1 MKTLQTTLAWLCAVT
16 LVASGAAALI
26 LFNVEGRAFS
36 AGTYKQ
42 AFERQNLYGRMPAIL
57 ADALYRAIL
66 QNGNA
71 EPFLRNL
78 GISEWEAA
86 IASILPPED
95 LMAMSDL
102 TLDSVFGY
110 LNNQSDSA
118 TISLRILKARLA
130 GPQGMELVHRILNAQ
145 PDCKLEQLLQ
155 MGMGFV
161 SGDISLCRPPDEM
174 LGLVTPLLESQL
186 RFLTGVIP
194 EEFDLISAES
204 GNPEG
209 DPRLRLNR
217 ARTIMKFSP
226 LLSIV
231 LLISLTALAVRT
243 FTDWLKW
250 WGYPFL
256 AIGAISALAA
266 MIGSPILGLVI
277 RTMMQSQVSFLP
289 PVLISALGETVS
301 AVSTQILSPVVLEG
315 AFLAGA
321 GLVMVVAAMLMRRH

>member
-1 MKTLQTTLAWLCAVT
+1 MRTFRTTLAWLCAAA
-16 LVASGAAALI
+16 LVATGAAALI

-57 ADALYRAIL
+57 ADALHTAIL

-71 EPFLRNL
+71 EPFLRNM
-78 GISEWEAA
+78 GSSEWEAA
-86 IASILPPED
+86 IASILPPQE
-95 LMAMSDL
+95 LKAMSDL

-118 TISLRILKARLA
+118 VVPLQIVKARLA

-145 PDCKLEQLLQ
+145 PECTLEQLLQ
-155 MGMGFV
+155 MGLGFV
-161 SGDISLCRPPDEM
+161 VGDVSLCKPPDDM
-174 LGLVTPLLESQL
+174 LGLVEPLLEAEL

-194 EEFDLISAES
+194 DEVVLVSAEP
-204 GNPEG
+204 GDPQG
-209 DPRLRLNR
+209 DPRIRLNR

-226 LLSIV
+226 LLPAV
-231 LLISLTALAVRT
+231 LLISLTALAVRSL
-243 FTDWLKW
+243 TDWLKW
-250 WGYPFL
+250 WGFPLL

-266 MIGSPILGLVI
+266 MIGSPVLGLVI
-277 RTMMQSQVSFLP
+277 RTVMQSQVSFLP
-289 PVLISALGETVS
+289 PVLISALGETIS

-315 AFLAGA
+315 ALLAGV
-321 GLVMVVAAMLMRRH
+321 GFVMVVTSMLLHRK

>member
-1 MKTLQTTLAWLCAVT
+1 MKTFQTALAWLCAVT

-26 LFNVEGRAFS
+26 LFNVGERAFS

-57 ADALYRAIL
+57 ADALYTAIL

-71 EPFLRNL
+71 EPFLRNM
-78 GISEWEAA
+78 GGAEWEAA
-86 IASILPPED
+86 IASILPPQD
-95 LMAMSDL
+95 LKAMSDL

-118 TISLRILKARLA
+118 TISLQILKARLA

-145 PDCKLEQLLQ
+145 PDCTLEQLLQ

-161 SGDISLCRPPDEM
+161 SGDVSLCKPPEEM
-174 LGLVTPLLESQL
+174 LGLVAPLLESEL

-194 EEFDLISAES
+194 EEVVLISSER
-204 GNPEG
+204 GNPQG

-226 LLSIV
+226 LLPLI
-231 LLISLTALAVRT
+231 LLISLTALAVRSL
-243 FTDWLKW
+243 TDWLKW

-256 AIGAISALAA
+256 AIGAIGALAA
-266 MIGSPILGLVI
+266 MIGSPILGLAI
-277 RTMMQSQVSFLP
+277 RTVMQSQVNFLP
-289 PVLISALGETVS
+289 PVLTTALGETVS

-315 AFLAGA
+315 AFLAGV
-321 GLVMVVAAMLMRRH
+321 GFVMVVVAVLMRRR